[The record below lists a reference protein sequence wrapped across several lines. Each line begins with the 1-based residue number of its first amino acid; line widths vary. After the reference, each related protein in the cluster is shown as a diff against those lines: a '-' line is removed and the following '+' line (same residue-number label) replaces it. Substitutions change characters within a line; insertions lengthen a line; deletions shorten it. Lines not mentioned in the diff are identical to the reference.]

1 MSAKRLGKYNHDAA
15 KPGTRLLERAVLLNY
30 VGGGIFDSLHSQ
42 STRHALSLA
51 FLCHL
56 PLDISVVYPAL
67 QCSAGKFACPCAV
80 PAHLQ
85 VGGWLL
91 PPRSCVWQHA
101 LDPRELSLE
110 APRITS
116 P

>member
-51 FLCHL
+51 SCP
-56 PLDISVVYPAL
+56 PL
-67 QCSAGKFACPCAV
+67 
-80 PAHLQ
+80 
-85 VGGWLL
+85 
-91 PPRSCVWQHA
+91 
-101 LDPRELSLE
+101 
-110 APRITS
+110 
-116 P
+116 